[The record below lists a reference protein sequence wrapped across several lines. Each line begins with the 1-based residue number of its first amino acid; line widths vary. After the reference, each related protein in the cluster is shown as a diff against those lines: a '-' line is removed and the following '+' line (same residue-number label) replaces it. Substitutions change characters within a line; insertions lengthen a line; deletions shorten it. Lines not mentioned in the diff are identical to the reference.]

1 MVKLQFNDHFNF
13 LPEGEIWLPIAR
25 YFTPNGTDIN
35 LKGITPHIEV
45 KNPPREVISLTS
57 ISEEEAQQALYTTT
71 DKPILHI
78 KDDIQLKTALDFIVS
93 GGVNNCEF
101 PWMDSGGFSDFF
113 SLSLGLYLFY
123 GRSEISYYAIKKPPA
138 LRVVN
143 NKYDI
148 SYLNKQLYDIKKM
161 YRSSQKYDRKYPFV
175 GSIDL
180 NLNENKMIVKPLS
193 RSSYEELRNIII
205 STETRYKES
214 KREYELYGLELPY
227 YQFLTDNLYIEL
239 TPKIFVTDL
248 NSLTEDV
255 LTYIRSKYYVFTKDI
270 YRAYSFNQTL
280 LDSLDGYGGIILD
293 AEILKKR
300 CGSTYYRHFEQRR
313 YRCG

>member
-1 MVKLQFNDHFNF
+1 VNF
-13 LPEGEIWLPIAR
+13 HGWTVVVFLI
-25 YFTPNGTDIN
+25 
-35 LKGITPHIEV
+35 
-45 KNPPREVISLTS
+45 
-57 ISEEEAQQALYTTT
+57 
-71 DKPILHI
+71 
-78 KDDIQLKTALDFIVS
+78 
-93 GGVNNCEF
+93 
-101 PWMDSGGFSDFF
+101 FF

-123 GRSEISYYAIKKPPA
+123 GRSEISYYAIKKAPA

-148 SYLNKQLYDIKKM
+148 SYLDKQLYDIKNVSLISKSM
-161 YRSSQKYDRKYPFV
+161 IENTLFV

-180 NLNENKMIVKPLS
+180 NLSENKIIIKPLS

-293 AEILKKR
+293 AEILKNAAVQPIIDILNKE
-300 CGSTYYRHFEQRR
+300 GIDVVNDLSIYVF
-313 YRCG
+313 